1 MVKTPQFIAATLV
14 CIKVLILRHDKL
26 QGRFT
31 YGDEFDMPHS
41 VGDEVSVYSIDR
53 RCSEALSGHIG
64 TGVRQRERT
73 DIERRGEQR
82 PYPHACGVSPIDKHK
97 YVGEEAE
104 GKNIAVFARGVS
116 DVTETILGSTLLGD
130 RIRSV
135 EYGRDNRQDGS
146 RLS

>member
-1 MVKTPQFIAATLV
+1 MVKTPQFIATTLV

-26 QGRFT
+26 QDRFT
-31 YGDEFDMPHS
+31 YGDEFDIPRN
-41 VGDEVSVYSIDR
+41 VDDEVLVYSINR
-53 RCSEALSGHIG
+53 RCSEVLSEHIG

-82 PYPHACGVSPIDKHK
+82 PYPHTCGVSTIDKHK
-97 YVGEEAE
+97 YAGEEAE
-104 GKNIAVFARGVS
+104 RENIAVFARGVS

-135 EYGRDNRQDGS
+135 EHRRDNRQDGS